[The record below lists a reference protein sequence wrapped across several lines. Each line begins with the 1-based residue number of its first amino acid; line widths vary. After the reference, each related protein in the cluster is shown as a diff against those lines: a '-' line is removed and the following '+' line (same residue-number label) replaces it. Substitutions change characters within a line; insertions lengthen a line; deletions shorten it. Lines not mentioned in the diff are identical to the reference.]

1 LFESLASRLPRLF
14 FVGAFSVTILA
25 SLSGANALLLG
36 SKHHD
41 PAGTCSV
48 ALGSVVNGQQRLL
61 VKATGLAPS
70 SSYVEAQ
77 AGVQSAMVTSDAT
90 GAISDQSLWFHG
102 SGLYSIAVNYY
113 YWRNNQLVQTAAA
126 SCSAQL

>member
-1 LFESLASRLPRLF
+1 MFESLASRLPRLV
-14 FVGAFSVTILA
+14 FVGAFAVTLLA

-41 PAGTCSV
+41 PAGSCTV
-48 ALGSVVNGQQRLL
+48 ALGSVINGQQRLL
-61 VKATGLAPS
+61 VNATGLTPS
-70 SSYVEAQ
+70 SMYIEAQ
-77 AGVQSAMVTSDAT
+77 TGAQSAMVTSNAT

-102 SGLYSIAVNYY
+102 SGLYTIDVNYY
-113 YWRNNQLVQTAAA
+113 FWRNNQLVQSTAA

>member
-1 LFESLASRLPRLF
+1 MFESFGSRLPRLF
-14 FVGAFSVTILA
+14 FVGAFAVTLLA

-41 PAGTCSV
+41 PAGTCAV

-61 VKATGLAPS
+61 VKATGLTPS

-77 AGVQSAMVTSDAT
+77 TGVQSAMVTSDAT

-102 SGLYSIAVNYY
+102 SGLYAIDVNYY
-113 YWRNNQLVQTAAA
+113 YWRNNSLIQATAT